1 MPPETTIS
9 VRVPSDLAD
18 QARQVA
24 RSRDE
29 TISQVIRRALKAYVG
44 RAPQQLSL
52 DDVK

>member
-1 MPPETTIS
+1 MTTEATIS

-29 TISQVIRRALKAYVG
+29 TVSQVIRRALKNYVG
-44 RAPQQLSL
+44 RSPQQLSL
-52 DDVK
+52 DDIE